1 MDKLQMF
8 YLYCIAVV
16 HDFKFL
22 LLFKFKMI
30 FSVLQLNWFV
40 STESIWIFQFV
51 NYIIIW
57 LFL

>member
-8 YLYCIAVV
+8 YLYCIALV

-22 LLFKFKMI
+22 LLFKII

>member
-22 LLFKFKMI
+22 LLFKII